1 VPLAIALTFS
11 AFFAF
16 VLAKVVQA
24 RRRPASVGPQ
34 TIVGTH
40 GQVGR
45 DGLVSVNGELWQA
58 RETDGE
64 RLTLGDDVEVVGLE
78 GIELVVRRM
87 RTAAPV

>member
-1 VPLAIALTFS
+1 
-11 AFFAF
+11 
-16 VLAKVVQA
+16 
-24 RRRPASVGPQ
+24 VGPQ
-34 TIVGTH
+34 TLVGTH

-45 DGLVSVNGELWQA
+45 DGLVSVNGELWRA

-64 RLTLGDDVEVVGLE
+64 QLARGEDVEIVGLD